1 MVAFYTVFVIDLA
14 FRRVQ
19 ILGSTAHPDEVF
31 MRQIVRT
38 VTMADHGMCRVPICD
53 RDAKWSETFRARLQK
68 SGLLNYYARAA

>member
-1 MVAFYTVFVIDLA
+1 
-14 FRRVQ
+14 
-19 ILGSTAHPDEVF
+19 